1 MQIETVRKR
10 LEEFE
15 QKLDRELYHY
25 FSGRKDR
32 LELTPVYSEYSDLFS
47 LDTIREAESELKST
61 AESFESRRKSW
72 GRIIAFLT
80 DQHFELQLARLNEE
94 LAALESIRSVSRL
107 RSEPDADERR
117 KLAGLQA
124 DALAETEEIRLR
136 YFERLQSVAA
146 RLGFAN
152 YARAREG
159 ISGIDY
165 ATLLNS
171 FEEVLSLVEEEFAG
185 RFRVSLETSLG
196 ISCAEAGVWD
206 TAFWQTRND
215 RPEFFPARNLLPF
228 VDTIL
233 SELNIRPEKPE
244 VISVDLE
251 QKGRDSRPCCI
262 PVRIPDEI
270 RIVMPSGEGSRHY
283 AALLHEYGHAC
294 HFAWTS
300 PSLPVETRVWGDKA
314 LSEGYAFLLEN
325 IVFEPQILARLRFA
339 EPKQFLQFQ
348 VLHRIYLVRRSVGKT
363 RFALKLFADGPSDAP
378 HIYSELMTSATGL
391 RHNPQAWLGDFMDA
405 FESADYLRG
414 WALEA
419 VLREYLRTRYGKG
432 WISSRQASGFLKEI
446 WETGQLYG
454 ADELCRELGFGGLAP
469 RILAERLLEELIS

>member
-1 MQIETVRKR
+1 
-10 LEEFE
+10 
-15 QKLDRELYHY
+15 
-25 FSGRKDR
+25 
-32 LELTPVYSEYSDLFS
+32 
-47 LDTIREAESELKST
+47 
-61 AESFESRRKSW
+61 
-72 GRIIAFLT
+72 
-80 DQHFELQLARLNEE
+80 
-94 LAALESIRSVSRL
+94 L
-107 RSEPDADERR
+107 RSDPDAGERR

-124 DALAETEEIRLR
+124 DALAETEEIKLQ
-136 YFERLQSVAA
+136 YFEQLQSVAA

-152 YARAREG
+152 YARARERING
-159 ISGIDY
+159 INY
-165 ATLLNS
+165 AALLNS
-171 FEEVLSLVEEEFAG
+171 FEEVLSLVEEKSDE

-196 ISCAEAGVWD
+196 ISRADAGVWD

-228 VDTIL
+228 VETII
-233 SELNIRPEKPE
+233 SELNIRPEKPD

-251 QKGRDSRPCCI
+251 QKGRRDSRPCCI

-270 RIVMPSGEGSRHY
+270 RIVMPLGEGSRHY

-325 IVFEPQILARLRFA
+325 IIFEPQILARLRFA
-339 EPKQFLQFQ
+339 EPKLFLQFQ
-348 VLHRIYLVRRSVGKT
+348 ALHRIYLVRRSVGKV
-363 RFALKLFADGPSDAP
+363 RFALKLFENGPDDAP
-378 HIYSELMTSATGL
+378 HIYSELMASATGL
-391 RHNPQAWLGDFMDA
+391 RHNPQAWLGDFIDA

-419 VLREYLRTRYGKG
+419 VLREYLRTRYGTG
-432 WISSRQASGFLKEI
+432 WIGSRQASGFLKEI

-469 RILAERLLEELIS
+469 QILADRLLEGLIS